1 VRKHIGG
8 KAVEEATW
16 EDEFN
21 FKSHNSPNS
30 DSRTNLLFKEWIMLT
45 TKMKIWAQLVGRD
58 PKVWTVCVKNRSQTK
73 NDEGGRERE
82 RGKIGFENI
91 SVIMESS

>member
-1 VRKHIGG
+1 
-8 KAVEEATW
+8 
-16 EDEFN
+16 
-21 FKSHNSPNS
+21 
-30 DSRTNLLFKEWIMLT
+30 
-45 TKMKIWAQLVGRD
+45 MKIWAQLVSRD

>member
-1 VRKHIGG
+1 VRKHI
-8 KAVEEATW
+8 EARQW
-16 EDEFN
+16 KKLLGRMSS
-21 FKSHNSPNS
+21 KSHNSPNS

-82 RGKIGFENI
+82 REGKLGLRTFLL
-91 SVIMESS
+91 